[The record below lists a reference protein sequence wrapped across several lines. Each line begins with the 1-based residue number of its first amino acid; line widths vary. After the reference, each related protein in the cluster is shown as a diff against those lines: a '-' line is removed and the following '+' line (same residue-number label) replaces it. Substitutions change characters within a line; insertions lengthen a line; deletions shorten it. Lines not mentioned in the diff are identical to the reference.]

1 MMFENNIPTT
11 DELHS
16 AVGKLLTAEFDSD
29 RQKIDE
35 LLMINVNLH
44 CQLGSDSSKA
54 DKEHVKKLSRII
66 FRAIKTID
74 KYEGENFIRTQ
85 DGSQYEPRVN

>member
-1 MMFENNIPTT
+1 MMFENKIPTT

-16 AVGKLLTAEFDSD
+16 VVGKLLTAEFDSD
-29 RQKIDE
+29 RHKIDE

-44 CQLGSDSSKA
+44 CQLGSDSNKSE
-54 DKEHVKKLSRII
+54 KEQVKKLSRII

-85 DGSQYEPRVN
+85 DGSQYEPRTN

>member
-1 MMFENNIPTT
+1 MMFENYIPTT

-16 AVGKLLTAEFDSD
+16 AVGQLLTAEFDSD
-29 RQKIDE
+29 RKKIDE
-35 LLMINVNLH
+35 LLMINANLH
-44 CQLGSDSSKA
+44 CQLGSDSSKS
-54 DKEHVKKLSRII
+54 DKEYVKKLSRII

-85 DGSQYEPRVN
+85 DGSQYEPKAN

>member
-1 MMFENNIPTT
+1 MMFENYIPTT
-11 DELHS
+11 EELHS

-44 CQLGSDSSKA
+44 CQLGSDSNKS

>member
-1 MMFENNIPTT
+1 MMFENKIPTT

-16 AVGKLLTAEFDSD
+16 VVGKLLTAEFESD

-44 CQLGSDSSKA
+44 CQLGSDSSKSE
-54 DKEHVKKLSRII
+54 KEHVKKLSRIL

-85 DGSQYEPRVN
+85 DGSQYEPRTN

>member
-1 MMFENNIPTT
+1 MMFENKIPTT

-16 AVGKLLTAEFDSD
+16 VVGKLLTAEFDSD

-44 CQLGSDSSKA
+44 CQLGSESNKSE
-54 DKEHVKKLSRII
+54 KEQVKKLSRII

-85 DGSQYEPRVN
+85 DGSQYEPRTN

>member
-1 MMFENNIPTT
+1 MMFENKIPTT

-16 AVGKLLTAEFDSD
+16 VVGKLLTAEFDSD

-44 CQLGSDSSKA
+44 CQLGIDSNKSE
-54 DKEHVKKLSRII
+54 KEQVKKLSRII

-85 DGSQYEPRVN
+85 DGSQYEPRTN